1 MQYNRSF
8 DIHEVSGL
16 LVYQQREKIN
26 ANSGSLQKSLPYRNQ
41 GLSGRFTYSYD
52 SRYGRAE
59 LRLQRFRALL

>member
-41 GLSGRFTYSYD
+41 VCPVVSLIVTTAVIWQS
-52 SRYGRAE
+52 
-59 LRLQRFRALL
+59 